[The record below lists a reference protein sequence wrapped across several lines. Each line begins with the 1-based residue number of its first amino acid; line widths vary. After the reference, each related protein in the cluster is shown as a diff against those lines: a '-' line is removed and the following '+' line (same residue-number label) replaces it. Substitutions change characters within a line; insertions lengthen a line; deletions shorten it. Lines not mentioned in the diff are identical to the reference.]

1 MPVCGSDGRL
11 YGNHCELR
19 RAACLLGKRIVSVHS
34 KDCFLKGRRG
44 LLAPCFKV
52 CDESSDSLSTKAA
65 EVLGARVTS
74 VEKTSETFLAMCL
87 QSETQ
92 SQRSP
97 PLSHPWRTESR
108 EVKLNS

>member
-44 LLAPCFKV
+44 LLALCLRV
-52 CDESSDSLSTKAA
+52 CDGSSDSLLTKVMK
-65 EVLGARVTS
+65 VLDARVAS
-74 VEKTSETFLAMCL
+74 VEKAAETFLAICL
-87 QSETQ
+87 QSEIHP
-92 SQRSP
+92 QRSP
-97 PLSHPWRTESR
+97 SLSHPWRTESR
-108 EVKLNS
+108 EVKPNP

>member
-44 LLAPCFKV
+44 LLAPCFRV
-52 CDESSDSLSTKAA
+52 CDGSSDSLSTKAT

-74 VEKTSETFLAMCL
+74 VEKTAETFLAMCFSL
-87 QSETQ
+87 RPSPRDLHPFPTLGEQNLG
-92 SQRSP
+92 RS
-97 PLSHPWRTESR
+97 S
-108 EVKLNS
+108 